1 MTQNKER
8 YQAYLDCFIK
18 SQQVMGKT
26 ITPEQQY
33 EFAKYTKASGATLS
47 DRFKITTGVLLAQEM
62 GGATTGVSVDQLVKQ
77 VIGGFQRNQ
86 HSAAK
91 SFVQLGLANNDDF
104 EQTGADNDLRDRRR
118 QGARP
123 KLKCKS
129 HKQIVT
135 MFRAV
140 GHIAEV
146 ARIHAAHGTAAPAG
160 ACARRLSARHNRH
173 CRPIVASPIGRRLR
187 RPRAAQGATGSFTAR
202 LNGLILKACDVHHM
216 IGDQPGREAS
226 GSGRKPA

>member
-77 VIGGFQRNQ
+77 VIGI
-86 HSAAK
+86 
-91 SFVQLGLANNDDF
+91 
-104 EQTGADNDLRDRRR
+104 RRR
-118 QGARP
+118 SRSFSLAWR
-123 KLKCKS
+123 
-129 HKQIVT
+129 IT
-135 MFRAV
+135 MTSNRLAPTMTY
-140 GHIAEV
+140 
-146 ARIHAAHGTAAPAG
+146 GTGGDKALVPS
-160 ACARRLSARHNRH
+160 LSAK
-173 CRPIVASPIGRRLR
+173 
-187 RPRAAQGATGSFTAR
+187 ATSR
-202 LNGLILKACDVHHM
+202 
-216 IGDQPGREAS
+216 S
-226 GSGRKPA
+226 